1 MSDVPTPIC
10 FLWRRMEE
18 HEAMVSYLVAVLLK
32 QPLTLPLL
40 ATHSNWIC
48 SLPWLMNSCA
58 GKEAKVGMSGS
69 TRTAQP
75 GTGAAEI
82 AAEPQS
88 PLPNLPPLLT

>member
-10 FLWRRMEE
+10 FLWQWMEE
-18 HEAMVSYLVAVLLK
+18 HEAMVSYLMAVLLK

-40 ATHSNWIC
+40 ATHSSWIC
-48 SLPWLMNSCA
+48 SLLWFMNSCA

-69 TRTAQP
+69 TRAAQP
-75 GTGAAEI
+75 GTGTAEI